1 MAARSTPAATPV
13 KVVFIRKVVL
23 FPPLLWKR
31 IDRHLGKSGARLPE
45 YVRALV
51 AADLDTKG
59 L

>member
-1 MAARSTPAATPV
+1 MAASKPPVATPE

-31 IDRHLGKSGARLPE
+31 VDRYLGKSGARLPE

-51 AADLDTKG
+51 AADLDAKG
-59 L
+59 F